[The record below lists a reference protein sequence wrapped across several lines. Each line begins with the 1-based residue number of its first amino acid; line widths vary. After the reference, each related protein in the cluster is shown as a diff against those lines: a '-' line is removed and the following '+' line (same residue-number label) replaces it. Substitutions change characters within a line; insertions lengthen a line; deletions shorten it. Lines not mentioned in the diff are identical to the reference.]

1 MLLYMLNVK
10 LTNTDG
16 ILEAKK
22 IKTLADEACLHY
34 IIDCMVESPLGMIV
48 ISSFALTKKL

>member
-1 MLLYMLNVK
+1 MLNIK
-10 LTNTDG
+10 LTKTDG

-34 IIDCMVESPLGMIV
+34 IIGCMVESPLGMIV
-48 ISSFALTKKL
+48 IYSSRIS